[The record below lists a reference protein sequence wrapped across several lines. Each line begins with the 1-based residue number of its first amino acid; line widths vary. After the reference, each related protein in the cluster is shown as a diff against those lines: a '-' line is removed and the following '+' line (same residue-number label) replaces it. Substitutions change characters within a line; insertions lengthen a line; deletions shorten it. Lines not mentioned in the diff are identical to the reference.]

1 VALCKV
7 KRPAG
12 FLVSLYRKE
21 PDLRDGNMENTMAL
35 DILQRIQVGLDEK
48 RQNVTEFLET
58 ASEEE
63 KDVCLCDDTSCIED
77 HIHVIDESLEK
88 IENHTLG
95 VCEVC
100 HGVVDPA
107 LLEMD
112 YTASVCLD
120 HYTDAERRR
129 LESELELSQIV
140 QRALLPQHM
149 PSISGVEVAA
159 FSRPA
164 EIIGGDYFDFFKFR
178 DGSHGLVIADV
189 SGHGVSAGMLMSSL
203 QTSIQTLAPYADSPA
218 EILERI
224 NHFYIHNIN
233 FTTFVTVFLARFDP
247 ITLTLTYVNA
257 GHNPP
262 AVFRS
267 GSGQVTW
274 LIPTAPAVGLAEIF
288 RPRTESITL
297 SKGDSLLLYTDGVT
311 EVLNTSNEQF
321 GQDRLA
327 ELFLQNTHLTAPNI
341 LQTVLQQTSAFGDT
355 LADDLTMVALKIA
368 S

>member
-1 VALCKV
+1 
-7 KRPAG
+7 
-12 FLVSLYRKE
+12 
-21 PDLRDGNMENTMAL
+21 MENRMAL
-35 DILQRIQVGLDEK
+35 DIFQRIQVGLDEK

-58 ASEEE
+58 ASEVE
-63 KDVCLCDDTSCIED
+63 KDVCLCDDDTCIEE
-77 HIHVIDESLEK
+77 HLHVIDESLEK
-88 IENHTLG
+88 IENHALG
-95 VCEVC
+95 ICEIC
-100 HGVVDPA
+100 HGVVEPE
-107 LLEMD
+107 LLAMD

-120 HYTDAERRR
+120 HYSDEERRR

-140 QRALLPQHM
+140 QRALLPQHAPM
-149 PSISGVEVAA
+149 ISGVEVAA

-164 EIIGGDYFDFFKFR
+164 EIIGGDYFDFFRFR

-203 QTSIQTLAPYADSPA
+203 QTAIQTMAPYADSPA

-224 NHFYIHNIN
+224 NRFYIHNIN

-247 ITLTLTYVNA
+247 ATLTLTYINA

-262 AVFRS
+262 AVYRA
-267 GSGQVTW
+267 GENGIQW
-274 LIPTAPAVGLAEIF
+274 LMPTAPALGLAEAF
-288 RPRTESITL
+288 YPRTESVRL

-327 ELFLQNTHLTAPNI
+327 ELILQSTHLAAPKI
-341 LQTVLQQTSAFGDT
+341 LQSVLQQASAFGNNQS
-355 LADDLTMVALKIA
+355 LADDLTMVALKI
-368 S
+368 SS